1 MHIFTVAQC
10 STSVDANLDSVD
22 ELWREVT
29 ELLLTELIPT
39 IYQAMCSAEAHCG
52 TADLAPPARA
62 GHSAPYTLYGTL
74 CKAAQPIMSRS

>member
-22 ELWREVT
+22 ELWRDLT

-39 IYQAMCSAEAHCG
+39 IYQAMCSAKAHCRQTLRRQQG
-52 TADLAPPARA
+52 QGVVHHIHCMVHYARQ
-62 GHSAPYTLYGTL
+62 HS
-74 CKAAQPIMSRS
+74 R